1 MNSQINAAN
10 TGHHT
15 LTKYPST
22 YCTIV
27 NEQELR
33 HEMRDRHTELNTLIK
48 KFSSLNKIKYL
59 VITRGSKGSIFF
71 EKKTNKFLY
80 SQAYA
85 NNIKDKIGSGDVLMC
100 IFAAVLKVSKSP
112 ELAMF
117 IASVAAGSSVSYFA
131 NSEYVKKNMLL
142 KSLKHLLI

>member
-1 MNSQINAAN
+1 
-10 TGHHT
+10 
-15 LTKYPST
+15 
-22 YCTIV
+22 
-27 NEQELR
+27 
-33 HEMRDRHTELNTLIK
+33 
-48 KFSSLNKIKYL
+48 

-71 EKKTNKFLY
+71 EKKTHKFLY